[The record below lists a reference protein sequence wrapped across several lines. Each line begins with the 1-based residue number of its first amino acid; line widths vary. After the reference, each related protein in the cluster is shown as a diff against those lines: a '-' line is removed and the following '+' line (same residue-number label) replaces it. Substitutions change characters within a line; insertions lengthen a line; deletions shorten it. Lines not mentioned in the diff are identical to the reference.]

1 MVEYYC
7 DTTLASL
14 RKHPFPGIK
23 EPMVTLSHKPIEPR
37 SALQMESL
45 SIWDACT
52 CCRRGLVVFGRV
64 VSALCSSQ
72 STLIPTEAVAGSTFW
87 PSQKSDEQTLTLTS
101 IRVEKTLLSSGSC
114 RVKEDSCSV
123 QTWQL
128 NLPRIPNFQRVWG
141 GRIVWNQRSE
151 VFTCLGKQDTPLLS
165 GNVKGSSYYARK
177 SEADCLR
184 ARKLTIL
191 DKGYLRLPELNKKQK
206 HLEN

>member
-1 MVEYYC
+1 M
-7 DTTLASL
+7 
-14 RKHPFPGIK
+14 I
-23 EPMVTLSHKPIEPR
+23 TLSHKPIKPR
-37 SALQMESL
+37 SALQVKSL
-45 SIWDACT
+45 FTWDACT

-64 VSALCSSQ
+64 ASALCSSQ
-72 STLIPTEAVAGSTFW
+72 SALIPMEAIVGSTLW
-87 PSQKSDEQTLTLTS
+87 PSQKRDEQPLALMS
-101 IRVEKTLLSSGSC
+101 VRAEKTLLSSGSC

-123 QTWQL
+123 QTRQL
-128 NLPRIPNFQRVWG
+128 DLPRIPSFLRVWG
-141 GRIVWNQRSE
+141 GSIVGNQRSE
-151 VFTCLGKQDTPLLS
+151 IFTCLWKQDTPLLS